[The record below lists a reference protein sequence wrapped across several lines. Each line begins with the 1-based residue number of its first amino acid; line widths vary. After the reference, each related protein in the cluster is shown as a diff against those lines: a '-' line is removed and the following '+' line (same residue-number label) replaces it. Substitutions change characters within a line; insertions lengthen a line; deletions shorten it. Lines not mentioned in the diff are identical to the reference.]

1 MQKAKVGKKLSKQK
15 LAFITEIL
23 RVLLSGKGSCLHT
36 VSGGGFV
43 HLLVDGP
50 QHFAVERLI
59 THFGAGNGLAD
70 LAANAYLNR
79 FKGSAPEPRRDL
91 DALEYAYRIA
101 ERFPLKRETAE
112 RLVGCMAEAGW
123 YGRLEGCARKYCARD
138 PKPEEVALLF
148 RSYMDGASYG
158 SSTDEALAKYAQDYM
173 PAAQAERQ
181 LQLLAKRNE
190 RFHEESAY

>member
-1 MQKAKVGKKLSKQK
+1 MRNAKTGKKLSKQK

-91 DALEYAYRIA
+91 DALEYALWIV
-101 ERFPLKRETAE
+101 EQSVVSGETAE
-112 RLVGCMAEAGW
+112 RLIGCMAEAGW
-123 YGRLEGCARKYCARD
+123 HGRLESCARTFCKRD
-138 PKPEEVALLF
+138 PKPDEVVLLF
-148 RSYMDGASYG
+148 KSYMEGASY
-158 SSTDEALAKYAQDYM
+158 STSTDEALAKYAQDYM
-173 PAAQAERQ
+173 PAERAERQ
-181 LQLLAKRNE
+181 LRLLEARNK